1 MNDAY
6 SRAIVVKPSE
16 LVVLPSVT
24 GRSSFSESN
33 SDTNTLLVRRTQVE
47 LPLASVIS
55 SLPEQ
60 ALSTHLTTFRRDF
73 VSYFID
79 HVLKQPYAVET
90 FVSNTERKL
99 VLIPA
104 PPNTE
109 VPSSR
114 LSNLSKVLAFLRDT
128 ILSQYPKE
136 EAAKFMR
143 SLSKIV
149 AQSVLNNLLI
159 PLLPGSF
166 GLLPAYLSLL
176 KEAVSFEENVVVK
189 LLDGAEGED
198 IIKSW
203 SHGVSGHY
211 ERRRRVEI
219 LDQARQEI
227 LSRVDLNETFQ
238 AVSNDSIET
247 SLPSVVPV
255 QDDDDMMDDGA
266 WGLDE
271 PLSAAPVESTPDAH
285 EDKEGD
291 GWGLDD
297 DMDTEETPEPSP
309 ASESTPVE
317 HTPTGDVDAD
327 VNDAWGWN
335 EDADEGLSE
344 DIPEDNAWDDPWNDP
359 PPDPEPVPV
368 AVAAKSATRLEKLA
382 SKNKKALNGSSQPLV
397 IQPEPASKPVPAP
410 PPPKIVLNNGSSSA
424 KSHEQHRPPAVMV
437 SVAPKEYYQV
447 PKHIKRVIKMVDAS
461 IDESKLFYASNLFPN
476 SMDMKPAPGSIL
488 AQSASSI
495 LDLYEALYPIKYAS
509 DPAAPEKGMLFANS
523 CQYMAGAI
531 QKVEDTIY
539 GESTLKERLTESRK
553 RLEILSSS
561 WYDDV
566 IVCLAFLLSAML
578 LFLTKFCRRVNNG
591 GW

>member
-6 SRAIVVKPSE
+6 SRAVVVKPSE

-24 GRSSFSESN
+24 GRSCLVKAKSASY
-33 SDTNTLLVRRTQVE
+33 TLLVRRTQVE
-47 LPLASVIS
+47 LPLAAVIS

-73 VSYFID
+73 VAHFVD

-90 FVSNTERKL
+90 SVSSAERKL

-109 VPSSR
+109 IPSSR
-114 LSNLSKVLAFLRDT
+114 LSNLSKVLSFLRDS

-136 EAAKFMR
+136 EATRFMR

-149 AQSVLNNLLI
+149 AHSVLNNLLI

-176 KEAVSFEENVVVK
+176 KEAVSFEESVVLK
-189 LLDGAEGED
+189 LLDGGEGD
-198 IIKSW
+198 DVIKTW
-203 SHGVSGHY
+203 SNGVSGHY

-247 SLPSVVPV
+247 SLPSVVPI
-255 QDDDDMMDDGA
+255 QDDDDLMDDGA

-271 PLSAAPVESTPDAH
+271 PLSAAPVESTLDVR
-285 EDKEGD
+285 EGKEED

-297 DMDTEETPEPSP
+297 DVDAEETPEPSP

-317 HTPTGDVDAD
+317 HTPTGDGNVD

-335 EDADEGLSE
+335 EDAEEALSE
-344 DIPEDNAWDDPWNDP
+344 EIPEDNAWDDPWNDP

-368 AVAAKSATRLEKLA
+368 AAKSATRLEKLA
-382 SKNKKALNGSSQPLV
+382 SKNKKGLNGASRPLA
-397 IQPEPASKPVPAP
+397 IEPEPAPKPIPAP
-410 PPPKIVLNNGSSSA
+410 PPPKVVLNNGSTPT
-424 KSHEQHRPPAVMV
+424 KSHEPHRPPAVMV
-437 SVAPKEYYQV
+437 SAAPKEYYQV
-447 PKHIKRVIKMVDAS
+447 PKHIKRVIKMMDAS

-566 IVCLAFLLSAML
+566 IVCSSFYFSSMVAFL
-578 LFLTKFCRRVNNG
+578 TYGGRRVNNE